1 MALEAN
7 TADAAERR
15 GHLATLARTGAK
27 TPPPAPGSGH
37 SVALPVWVRVV
48 VVVALFKITTAATA
62 VAIPNAGGKPPAAYL
77 LAVGAF
83 AVTGTWLMAFGRR
96 DRRAVSLGI
105 FFLLVA
111 SSFTGRLFLSA
122 GDAAPALAPALRF
135 LTRATVEAYQPFFFW
150 LFVRDFPRTRRI
162 VRSRWVVRWMAAA
175 TCWTGSIL
183 LLANLSLAFAVPGH
197 DSIERWLGRNGTASL
212 YWPILFVPMLLAVA
226 HAVSQARRAPP
237 DERRRVRIMVAGLVA
252 GVAPIIAVTLAS
264 FVIPAFGRYTRE
276 HPAEAVR
283 TLGLVVYPA
292 LLAIPIITAYAV
304 LVHRAVDLRQIV
316 RRALRY
322 GLARY
327 TLAAVAAAPLVI
339 VTGALYAR
347 RGESLE
353 TLFAGPTGFALLAT
367 LAAGAVMVAFRRRAL
382 AMLDRRF
389 FREQYDAQQILAGLV
404 EEARA
409 ARTPA
414 ELAEV
419 LERDIGRALHLRS
432 VYTLVLDAASAT
444 LLSPRATL
452 APLPLGTPLARA
464 MEAAAPL
471 EIDWERPADWLAALP
486 DAGQRWLSDPDLRL
500 LLPVTR
506 RDGSLLGALALGEKR
521 SELPFSAEDR
531 RLLAAIAGSVA
542 LWLEPRLPGAAWE
555 EAGRGGEAAPG
566 PSPRECEGCGL
577 VFAAAGG
584 GCPRCGGASRPAP
597 VPLVLGGKFTLL
609 ERIGSGGMGV
619 VYRAADLALHRV
631 VAIKTLPQVSPR
643 EAARLREEA
652 RSMAAVSHPNL
663 AAIHA
668 AEAWN
673 GIPMLVVEYL
683 SGGTLDARLSAGPL
697 PPGEAVALASE
708 LALALARLHEAGMLH
723 RDVKPSNIGF
733 AADGT
738 PKLLDFGVA
747 RVLEAA
753 REAAARPVEWLT
765 TATPAPAA
773 TDPAEWGG
781 TPLYLSPEAVMG
793 HRPDVSFD
801 LWALCMVL
809 YESVAGRHPFADD
822 PPARALL
829 RIYDAAV
836 PDVRE
841 LAPDL
846 PPPLAAFL
854 RDALH
859 ADARRR
865 PAWARELHQRLTA
878 LR

>member
-1 MALEAN
+1 L
-7 TADAAERR
+7 
-15 GHLATLARTGAK
+15 
-27 TPPPAPGSGH
+27 
-37 SVALPVWVRVV
+37 
-48 VVVALFKITTAATA
+48 
-62 VAIPNAGGKPPAAYL
+62 
-77 LAVGAF
+77 
-83 AVTGTWLMAFGRR
+83 GRR

-122 GDAAPALAPALRF
+122 ADAVPTLAPALRF

-150 LFVRDFPRTRRI
+150 LFVRDFPRMRRI
-162 VRSRWVVRWMAAA
+162 VRARRVVRWMAAA
-175 TCWTGSIL
+175 TFWTGSVL
-183 LLANLSLAFAVPGH
+183 LLANLSLAFVVPGR
-197 DSIERWLGRNGTASL
+197 DAIERWLGRNGTASL
-212 YWPILFVPMLLAVA
+212 YWPILFVPILLAVA
-226 HAVSQARRAPP
+226 HAVSQVRRAAP

-264 FVIPAFGRYTRE
+264 FLVPAFGRYTRD
-276 HPAEAVR
+276 HQAEAVR

-292 LLAIPIITAYAV
+292 LLAIPIITAYAI
-304 LVHRAVDLRQIV
+304 LAHRALDLRQIV

-327 TLAAVAAAPLVI
+327 TLVAIAAAPLAIVI
-339 VTGALYAR
+339 GALYAR
-347 RGESLE
+347 REESLE
-353 TLFAGPTGFALLAT
+353 SLLGGPTGLVLLAT
-367 LAAGAVMVAFRRRAL
+367 LTAGAAMLAFRRRAV

-389 FREQYDAQQILAGLV
+389 FREQYDAQQILTGLV
-404 EEARA
+404 EEVRA
-409 ARTPA
+409 ARTPT
-414 ELAEV
+414 ELAAV

-432 VYTLVLDAASAT
+432 VFTLVLASDSAT
-444 LLSPRATL
+444 LLDPRATL

-464 MEAAAPL
+464 MEAAAAPL
-471 EIDWERPADWLAALP
+471 EIDWERPAEWLAALP
-486 DAGQRWLSDPDLRL
+486 GAGQLWLSDPDLRL
-500 LLPVTR
+500 LVPVTT

-521 SELPFSAEDR
+521 SELPFNAEDR
-531 RLLAAIAGSVA
+531 RLLGAIGGSVA
-542 LWLEPRLPGAAWE
+542 LWLEPRLPGVARE
-555 EAGRGGEAAPG
+555 EVGTGGEAAPG
-566 PSPRECEGCGL
+566 SSARECDACGL
-577 VFAAAGG
+577 VCAAAAGE
-584 GCPRCGGASRPAP
+584 CPRCVGATHPAP
-597 VPLVLGGKFTLL
+597 VPLILGGKFTLL

-619 VYRAADLALHRV
+619 VYRALDLALHRV
-631 VAIKTLPQVSPR
+631 VAIKTLPRVSPR

-652 RSMAAVSHPNL
+652 RAMAAVAHPNL

-683 SGGTLDARLSAGPL
+683 PGGTLDARLAGGPL
-697 PPGEAVALASE
+697 SPAEAMTIAAA
-708 LALALARLHEAGMLH
+708 LALALARLHDAGVLH

-738 PKLLDFGVA
+738 PKMLDFGVA

-753 REAAARPVEWLT
+753 REAEAPPVEWLT
-765 TATPAPAA
+765 VATPIPAA

-809 YESVAGRHPFADD
+809 YESVAGRHPFAGD
-822 PPARALL
+822 PPAQALL

-836 PDVRE
+836 PDARA
-841 LAPDL
+841 LAPHL

-859 ADARRR
+859 ADIRRR
-865 PAWARELHQRLTA
+865 PASARELHQRLAA